1 MPVGPTINKSTIL
14 GTAEIS
20 PEARRLIIRHLRFG
34 WGSLLVF
41 LTLGIVLEAMHGFKV
56 GWYLNPSNETRRL
69 LWTLAH
75 AHGTL
80 LGLIHIALAATLPM
94 IVSVERIAAIASPC
108 LMGSSVLLPGGFFLG
123 GWFIFESDPGLGTL
137 LTPAG
142 AVLLMISVFVVFR
155 SISAAR
161 GNK

>member
-1 MPVGPTINKSTIL
+1 MTNEDSESPTEANELKVSSPVSRTL
-14 GTAEIS
+14 V
-20 PEARRLIIRHLRFG
+20 LRHLKFG

-56 GWYLNPSNETRRL
+56 GWYLNPSSETRRL

-80 LGLIHIALAATLPM
+80 LGLIHIALAATLP
-94 IVSVERIAAIASPC
+94 VLASVERIAAIASPC
-108 LMGSSVLLPGGFFLG
+108 LMASSVLLPGGFFLG
-123 GWFIFESDPGLGTL
+123 GWFIFESDPGFGIL

-142 AVLLMISVFVVFR
+142 ATLLLIAVFVVFR
-155 SISAAR
+155 SLSTTSNR
-161 GNK
+161 G